1 MHKRLIIFGAGR
13 NGDDAYH
20 FFGRENILCFVDN
33 NEKMVGTKLHDKKI
47 ISFNELKELKEKLE
61 IKDLCS
67 DNLLRNEILKKYK

>member
-33 NEKMVGTKLHDKKI
+33 NEKMVGTKLHDKKRPKI
-47 ISFNELKELKEKLE
+47 RLAWLKYE
-61 IKDLCS
+61 
-67 DNLLRNEILKKYK
+67 